1 MTAQA
6 LTATMTYAAALEAVV
21 ADEMDRDESVCVFST
36 LVPPGLAQFGPR
48 ARTIPISEAAITGV
62 GVGLAATGKRPVVY
76 WRNVTFSFNALD
88 QVINQAAKLQ
98 YMLGGQMSLPIVF
111 RAPCGGGDGMAAQH
125 SQSPYSIFA
134 QIAGLKVVV
143 PSSPA
148 DAAGLLRAA
157 IRDDNPVVCCE
168 PARLASVAGE
178 VPAGHVVPIG
188 EAEVKRP
195 GTDVTIVAIGSMVA
209 MALDAADELAADG
222 TSVEV
227 VDPRTLAPFDAAT
240 IRESVRRT
248 GRLVVADEA
257 SPHCSMTAEVA
268 ASVVEDRE
276 TFRALKAPPARV
288 GALHVPVP
296 FSQPLEEHVLPAA
309 PEVVAA
315 VRETLR

>member
-6 LTATMTYAAALEAVV
+6 LPATMTYDAALEAVV
-21 ADEMDRDESVCVFST
+21 ADEMARDDSVCMFST

-48 ARTIPISEAAITGV
+48 ARTTPISEAGITGIA
-62 GVGLAATGKRPVVY
+62 VGLAATGKRPVVY

-98 YMLGGQMSLPIVF
+98 YMLGGQFSLPIVF
-111 RAPCGGGDGMAAQH
+111 RAPCGGGEGMAAQH

-157 IRDDNPVVCCE
+157 IRDNNPVVCCE

-178 VPAGHVVPIG
+178 VPAGHVIPIG

-195 GTDVTIVAIGSMVA
+195 GHRRHRRRHRVDGRARPSRRPTSWPRRGRRSRSSIRGRSPPSTRRRSATPSGA
-209 MALDAADELAADG
+209 RDAWWSP
-222 TSVEV
+222 T
-227 VDPRTLAPFDAAT
+227 R
-240 IRESVRRT
+240 RRRT
-248 GRLVVADEA
+248 
-257 SPHCSMTAEVA
+257 
-268 ASVVEDRE
+268 
-276 TFRALKAPPARV
+276 AR
-288 GALHVPVP
+288 
-296 FSQPLEEHVLPAA
+296 
-309 PEVVAA
+309 
-315 VRETLR
+315 